1 MCRSSQG
8 RGTSVNLE
16 SGVPVHIPRTVFL
29 VVWLLASAPGL
40 VAQDTTVVFL
50 RHAERQSL
58 FDGDSP
64 LAERGRRRAEALVPL
79 LAGFHPAALYVS
91 ELQRTRLTLAP
102 TAAHLDM
109 PLLAR
114 AKDGS
119 ESLAAEILRDHRGR
133 TVVVCWHHDLMKKAA
148 RALGV
153 KGPVPYWSLDTYDR
167 LWIVRVPAKGEATLE
182 ERRQELEC
190 LKTPLAPASAA
201 AP

>member
-16 SGVPVHIPRTVFL
+16 PGVPVGISRSAFL
-29 VVWLLASAPGL
+29 VAWLFASAL
-40 VAQDTTVVFL
+40 AAQDTTVVLL
-50 RHAERQSL
+50 RHAERQSF
-58 FDGDSP
+58 FDADSP
-64 LAERGRRRAEALVPL
+64 LAEGGQRRAGVLVPL
-79 LAGFHPAALYVS
+79 LAEFHPAALYVS

-102 TAAHLDM
+102 TAVRLDL

-114 AKDGS
+114 PKDGS
-119 ESLAAEILRDHRGR
+119 EGLAAEILRDHRGR
-133 TVVVCWHHDLMKKAA
+133 TVVVCWHHDLMKKVA

-167 LWIVRVPAKGEATLE
+167 LWIVRVPAKGDATLE
-182 ERRQELEC
+182 ERRQES
-190 LKTPLAPASAA
+190 APSPAA